1 MTTRSTTQRVAAR
14 LLAGSRARWATSAN
28 TTSSA
33 TSTAAVARR
42 IAAPMP
48 SRSHNR
54 SCVHA
59 PPNQREATI
68 STSPPRR
75 RPRPAP
81 GSLPGDRRHQ
91 PGQRRAV
98 DLVGPR
104 SCGSPW
110 RPSSRSAGVL
120 PSRIRRKLTRPGQP
134 IAMRN
139 SSTSAIGR
147 TTGRRPSTS
156 APSSP
161 RSTRASSPRRQTCRR
176 SRSPRDRRATSN
188 ACKDGARPVDGGQK
202 AGRRSYSKERTART
216 HPHMRLGRGSQ
227 RTREGEG
234 PHVRAGTSNTGGRGA
249 GDRPDSK
256 LFPSI
261 VP

>member
-1 MTTRSTTQRVAAR
+1 MRHPTSRRRRSRPHR
-14 LLAGSRARWATSAN
+14 PG
-28 TTSSA
+28 
-33 TSTAAVARR
+33 
-42 IAAPMP
+42 
-48 SRSHNR
+48 
-54 SCVHA
+54 
-59 PPNQREATI
+59 
-68 STSPPRR
+68 R

-91 PGQRRAV
+91 PGKRRAV

-147 TTGRRPSTS
+147 TTRRRPSTS

-161 RSTRASSPRRQTCRR
+161 RSTRSSSPRRQTCGR

-202 AGRRSYSKERTART
+202 AGRRSYGKERTART

-249 GDRPDSK
+249 GDRPDSE
-256 LFPSI
+256 LSASHFAIRRGIVAYGVDDAWMSQRDRAELERWVRSPSMPAGLVANKPALVESETSI
-261 VP
+261 GGVR

>member
-1 MTTRSTTQRVAAR
+1 MRHPTSGRRRSRPHR
-14 LLAGSRARWATSAN
+14 PG
-28 TTSSA
+28 
-33 TSTAAVARR
+33 
-42 IAAPMP
+42 
-48 SRSHNR
+48 
-54 SCVHA
+54 
-59 PPNQREATI
+59 
-68 STSPPRR
+68 R

-120 PSRIRRKLTRPGQP
+120 PSRIRRKLTLPGQP
-134 IAMRN
+134 IAMRV

-161 RSTRASSPRRQTCRR
+161 RSTRSSSPRRQTCRR

-202 AGRRSYSKERTART
+202 AGRRSYGKERTART

-234 PHVRAGTSNTGGRGA
+234 PHVRAGTSNLTGGRGA
-249 GDRPDSK
+249 GDRPDSE
-256 LFPSI
+256 LFARHFLYVVGHMAYGI
-261 VP
+261 WR

>member
-1 MTTRSTTQRVAAR
+1 MTSRSTTQRVAAG

-28 TTSSA
+28 ITRSVTSTSS
-33 TSTAAVARR
+33 
-42 IAAPMP
+42 
-48 SRSHNR
+48 
-54 SCVHA
+54 
-59 PPNQREATI
+59 
-68 STSPPRR
+68 R
-75 RPRPAP
+75 RPPDRRADAQPLPQPILRPCATQPARGDDLDLTAP
-81 GSLPGDRRHQ
+81 GGGSGLLRGHYRGARRHQ

-161 RSTRASSPRRQTCRR
+161 RSTRSSSPRRQTCRR

-202 AGRRSYSKERTART
+202 AARRSYGKERTARM
-216 HPHMRLGRGSQ
+216 HPHMR
-227 RTREGEG
+227 
-234 PHVRAGTSNTGGRGA
+234 N
-249 GDRPDSK
+249 
-256 LFPSI
+256 PSSA
-261 VP
+261 P

>member
-1 MTTRSTTQRVAAR
+1 
-14 LLAGSRARWATSAN
+14 
-28 TTSSA
+28 
-33 TSTAAVARR
+33 
-42 IAAPMP
+42 MP

-54 SCVHA
+54 FCVHA

-68 STSPPRR
+68 STSPPRAAAAACSGVTTGR
-75 RPRPAP
+75 STPPAGPAP
-81 GSLPGDRRHQ
+81 RG
-91 PGQRRAV
+91 
-98 DLVGPR
+98 VGPR

-139 SSTSAIGR
+139 TSTSAIGR

-161 RSTRASSPRRQTCRR
+161 RSTRSSSPRRQTCRR

-202 AGRRSYSKERTART
+202 AGRRSYGKERTARR

-256 LFPSI
+256 LFPSHFAI
-261 VP
+261 RRETMAYGVDDGRGCRSATGPSWSAGFVRRRCRPVW

>member
-1 MTTRSTTQRVAAR
+1 
-14 LLAGSRARWATSAN
+14 
-28 TTSSA
+28 
-33 TSTAAVARR
+33 
-42 IAAPMP
+42 MP
-48 SRSHNR
+48 SRSHTDPASMRHPTSGRRR
-54 SCVHA
+54 SRPHR
-59 PPNQREATI
+59 PG
-68 STSPPRR
+68 

-139 SSTSAIGR
+139 SSMSAIGR

-161 RSTRASSPRRQTCRR
+161 RSTRSSSPRRQTCRR

-188 ACKDGARPVDGGQK
+188 ADCTGRTCGNWLTRRQDWGGTIRK
-202 AGRRSYSKERTART
+202 
-216 HPHMRLGRGSQ
+216 RG
-227 RTREGEG
+227 G
-234 PHVRAGTSNTGGRGA
+234 VRFATTVS
-249 GDRPDSK
+249 DSR
-256 LFPSI
+256 I
-261 VP
+261 C

>member
-1 MTTRSTTQRVAAR
+1 
-14 LLAGSRARWATSAN
+14 
-28 TTSSA
+28 
-33 TSTAAVARR
+33 
-42 IAAPMP
+42 MP

-59 PPNQREATI
+59 PP
-68 STSPPRR
+68 TSGRRRSRPHRPGR

-81 GSLPGDRRHQ
+81 GSRPGDRRHQ

-161 RSTRASSPRRQTCRR
+161 RSTRSSSPGRQTCRR

-202 AGRRSYSKERTART
+202 AGDVATARNGPLERT
-216 HPHMRLGRGSQ
+216 PHATG
-227 RTREGEG
+227 TRES
-234 PHVRAGTSNTGGRGA
+234 ANTRRRRTA
-249 GDRPDSK
+249 CSCGD
-256 LFPSI
+256 F
-261 VP
+261 

>member
-1 MTTRSTTQRVAAR
+1 
-14 LLAGSRARWATSAN
+14 
-28 TTSSA
+28 
-33 TSTAAVARR
+33 
-42 IAAPMP
+42 MP
-48 SRSHNR
+48 SRSHTDPASMRHPTSGRRR
-54 SCVHA
+54 SRPHR
-59 PPNQREATI
+59 PG
-68 STSPPRR
+68 R

-161 RSTRASSPRRQTCRR
+161 RSTRSSSPRRQTCRR

-202 AGRRSYSKERTART
+202 AGRRSYGQGTDRPNA
-216 HPHMRLGRGSQ
+216 SQ
-227 RTREGEG
+227 DATGTRESANTRRRR

-249 GDRPDSK
+249 GDRPGS
-256 LFPSI
+256 
-261 VP
+261 

>member
-1 MTTRSTTQRVAAR
+1 MRHP
-14 LLAGSRARWATSAN
+14 TSG
-28 TTSSA
+28 
-33 TSTAAVARR
+33 
-42 IAAPMP
+42 
-48 SRSHNR
+48 
-54 SCVHA
+54 
-59 PPNQREATI
+59 
-68 STSPPRR
+68 RR
-75 RPRPAP
+75 RSRPHRPGRRPGPAP

-91 PGQRRAV
+91 PGRRRAV

-161 RSTRASSPRRQTCRR
+161 RSTPSSSPRRQTCRR
-176 SRSPRDRRATSN
+176 SRSPRDRRATRML
-188 ACKDGARPVDGGQK
+188 ARIEHDRWMAARKQ
-202 AGRRSYSKERTART
+202 AGVPTARNGPLEHTPHATGTRESANTRRRRTAC
-216 HPHMRLGRGSQ
+216 SC
-227 RTREGEG
+227 
-234 PHVRAGTSNTGGRGA
+234 
-249 GDRPDSK
+249 GD
-256 LFPSI
+256 F
-261 VP
+261 